1 MTIANVANILI
12 GLVGLVA
19 IPVLLGVVAYLTTR
33 HAMVVSILEAL
44 LLIIAV
50 VAIIFAVE
58 AGVWWRAGLYGA
70 LGLIFTYGLWRRWR
84 DGKLLGRSS

>member
-1 MTIANVANILI
+1 MTIVANILI
-12 GLVGLVA
+12 GLAALLA

-33 HAMVVSILEAL
+33 HVMIVSTLEAL
-44 LLIIAV
+44 LLVIAI

-58 AGVWWRAGLYGA
+58 AAVWWRAGLYGA